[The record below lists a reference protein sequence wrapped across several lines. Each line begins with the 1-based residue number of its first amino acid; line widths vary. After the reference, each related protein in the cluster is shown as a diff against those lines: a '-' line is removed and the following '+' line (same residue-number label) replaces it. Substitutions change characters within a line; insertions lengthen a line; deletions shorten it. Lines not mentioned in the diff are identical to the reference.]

1 MPFETIN
8 QKVALSHN
16 LFAQKGAFSVHAEKV
31 LRSMV
36 TKDTSS
42 VKAFDRLT
50 RAGEKLQF
58 LQKQVPDLDF
68 TKTISNDGAFIERDL
83 NKVCL
88 TTLSFLSK

>member
-8 QKVALSHN
+8 QKVALSNN
-16 LFAQKGAFSVHAEKV
+16 LFIQKGAFSTHAENV
-31 LRSMV
+31 LRTMV

-42 VKAFDRLT
+42 VKSFDRLT
-50 RAGEKLQF
+50 NAGEKLQF

-68 TKTISNDGAFIERDL
+68 AKTISNDGAFIERDL
-83 NKVCL
+83 NKVGL

>member
-1 MPFETIN
+1 MLSVLIVLIICVYHCIKKMPFETIN

-42 VKAFDRLT
+42 VKLAVNVRFGDVSQTRLL
-50 RAGEKLQF
+50 RNIQLH
-58 LQKQVPDLDF
+58 QVM
-68 TKTISNDGAFIERDL
+68 
-83 NKVCL
+83 
-88 TTLSFLSK
+88 